1 MRKRITNTWK
11 IYDIA
16 RVQMYEI
23 DLDIQQVNPSCKRAG
38 IKAFCL
44 AYNNITTL
52 SHTSTS
58 WGHIKKCDV
67 PTIHECTVNQP
78 SRMRTETYEL
88 TNNTWNN
95 VHWNIN
101 GGYTNGENLKMDNN
115 LQSYVEQSRLFLGIA
130 GTG

>member
-1 MRKRITNTWK
+1 MH
-11 IYDIA
+11 
-16 RVQMYEI
+16 MYEI
-23 DLDIQQVNPSCKRAG
+23 DLDIQQLNPNCERAG
-38 IKAFCL
+38 INTYYL
-44 AYNNITTL
+44 TYNNITTL
-52 SHTSTS
+52 PHTSTS
-58 WGHIKKCDV
+58 WGHIKKRDV
-67 PTIHECTVNQP
+67 PTIHECTIDQP